1 MTFLNIFVIFPRI
14 QDLISCADCLHEDCL
29 HDGNNLHEMS
39 NPDLWENKKNI
50 NLSSAK
56 YSQRVVKVKC
66 CYYRSALK

>member
-14 QDLISCADCLHEDCL
+14 QDLISYADCL